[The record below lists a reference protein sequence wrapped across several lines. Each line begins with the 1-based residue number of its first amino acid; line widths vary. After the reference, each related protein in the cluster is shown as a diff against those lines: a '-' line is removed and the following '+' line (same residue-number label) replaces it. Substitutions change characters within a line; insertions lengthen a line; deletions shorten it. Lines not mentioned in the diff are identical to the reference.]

1 MTYGVDMQEMR
12 AYILDKFQK
21 EGDFDFLQE
30 GELEAMVDAMLAADA
45 AYMEPLPEDGEYDDD
60 AAYEALY
67 ADLQQRFPAY
77 KMYAMR
83 LSEDYLDFAE
93 EYLVSVDA
101 LEWDKSQAPK
111 GGFCP
116 DPGRGAFP
124 LPFFMAAF

>member
-67 ADLQQRFPAY
+67 ADLQQRVPAY

-101 LEWDKSQAPK
+101 IEWD
-111 GGFCP
+111 
-116 DPGRGAFP
+116 
-124 LPFFMAAF
+124 

>member
-83 LSEDYLDFAE
+83 LSVDYLDFAE

-101 LEWDKSQAPK
+101 IEWD
-111 GGFCP
+111 
-116 DPGRGAFP
+116 
-124 LPFFMAAF
+124 

>member
-101 LEWDKSQAPK
+101 IEWD
-111 GGFCP
+111 
-116 DPGRGAFP
+116 
-124 LPFFMAAF
+124 

>member
-21 EGDFDFLQE
+21 EGDFDFLKE

-101 LEWDKSQAPK
+101 IEWD
-111 GGFCP
+111 
-116 DPGRGAFP
+116 
-124 LPFFMAAF
+124 